1 MSYSLDDLSRPSSL
15 LTSWKSSD
23 LANEISDLKKRK
35 WTVSL
40 NYENT
45 LRHEGETRFVV
56 IEEITGED
64 NGGTRPRSQKRF
76 RGFHKR
82 KNYKKEI
89 IQKKLGIQGLEMN
102 DESSMMIQGGGNS
115 RRVPFFSQNRQ
126 RLVHSPRL
134 CSKTSINQSSQV
146 IAFLLVVE
154 QLGFARNLVAY
165 LVSSPDM
172 LMDAVANEVGVCL
185 SILHNQD
192 YSSFFLLN
200 HNNNDEVVIPFL
212 KGLTD
217 SNLTLSYIN
226 QYRET
231 ILVGVTKNL
240 NDVCNRAFDDIYE
253 KGYKEQLFA
262 LERAKVIEEM
272 KKIRLSAPQQT
283 PTRFSDDE
291 EEVTPADDRTVF
303 LTFSKGYPISESEVR
318 VHFTRKFGEVIEAI
332 VMQQV
337 QENEQPLFARMV
349 LKMEY
354 ASKIEEIVT
363 PMNKNKF
370 TIDGKH
376 VLVRKFFA
384 APSSSHVRPPS

>member
-1 MSYSLDDLSRPSSL
+1 M
-15 LTSWKSSD
+15 
-23 LANEISDLKKRK
+23 
-35 WTVSL
+35 
-40 NYENT
+40 
-45 LRHEGETRFVV
+45 
-56 IEEITGED
+56 
-64 NGGTRPRSQKRF
+64 
-76 RGFHKR
+76 
-82 KNYKKEI
+82 
-89 IQKKLGIQGLEMN
+89 
-102 DESSMMIQGGGNS
+102 
-115 RRVPFFSQNRQ
+115 
-126 RLVHSPRL
+126 
-134 CSKTSINQSSQV
+134 NQSSQV

-154 QLGFARNLVAY
+154 QLRFARNLVAY
-165 LVSSPDM
+165 LVSSQDM
-172 LMDAVANEVGVCL
+172 LIDAVANEVGVCL
-185 SILHNQD
+185 SILYNQD

-253 KGYKEQLFA
+253 KGYKEQLLA
-262 LERAKVIEEM
+262 IERAKLIEEM
-272 KKIRLSAPQQT
+272 KKIRLGAQQQT
-283 PTRFSDDE
+283 PTRLSVQHQTPSWWNVQQQISHVEKKAKTVVMETEGADIKEDE
-291 EEVTPADDRTVF
+291 EEVTPADDRTVI
-303 LTFSKGYPISESEVR
+303 LKFSKGYPISESEVR

-332 VMQQV
+332 VMQEV

-363 PMNKNKF
+363 PMNKNMF

-376 VLVRKFFA
+376 VWVHKFFA
-384 APSSSHVRPPS
+384 APSSSHV

>member
-1 MSYSLDDLSRPSSL
+1 MAYSSSL
-15 LTSWKSSD
+15 FPS
-23 LANEISDLKKRK
+23 
-35 WTVSL
+35 
-40 NYENT
+40 
-45 LRHEGETRFVV
+45 
-56 IEEITGED
+56 
-64 NGGTRPRSQKRF
+64 
-76 RGFHKR
+76 
-82 KNYKKEI
+82 
-89 IQKKLGIQGLEMN
+89 
-102 DESSMMIQGGGNS
+102 
-115 RRVPFFSQNRQ
+115 PFFSTDSSLFEVEVTRDEFHSFHKIDRDLFT
-126 RLVHSPRL
+126 RLVFVLKRDM
-134 CSKTSINQSSQV
+134 NQSSQV

-154 QLGFARNLVAY
+154 ELGFARNLVAY
-165 LVSSPDM
+165 LVSSPDI
-172 LMDAVANEVGVCL
+172 LIDAVASEVGVCI
-185 SILHNQD
+185 SILYNQD

-253 KGYKEQLFA
+253 KGYKEQLLA
-262 LERAKVIEEM
+262 LERATVIEEM
-272 KKIRLSAPQQT
+272 KKIRLGAPQQT
-283 PTRFSDDE
+283 LTRLSVQHQTPSWWNVQQQIPPVDEKAKAAVKETKRVDNKDDE

-332 VMQQV
+332 VMQEV

-384 APSSSHVRPPS
+384 APSSSHV

>member
-1 MSYSLDDLSRPSSL
+1 
-15 LTSWKSSD
+15 
-23 LANEISDLKKRK
+23 
-35 WTVSL
+35 
-40 NYENT
+40 
-45 LRHEGETRFVV
+45 
-56 IEEITGED
+56 
-64 NGGTRPRSQKRF
+64 
-76 RGFHKR
+76 
-82 KNYKKEI
+82 
-89 IQKKLGIQGLEMN
+89 
-102 DESSMMIQGGGNS
+102 
-115 RRVPFFSQNRQ
+115 
-126 RLVHSPRL
+126 
-134 CSKTSINQSSQV
+134 
-146 IAFLLVVE
+146 
-154 QLGFARNLVAY
+154 
-165 LVSSPDM
+165 M

-283 PTRFSDDE
+283 PTRFSVQHQTPSWWNVQQQIPRSRSSVQKGNSIRSSFRQSTPIKVSAPQEWVPAPAVDEKAKAAHYKKTARVDNKDDE

>member
-1 MSYSLDDLSRPSSL
+1 MAYSSSL
-15 LTSWKSSD
+15 FAS
-23 LANEISDLKKRK
+23 
-35 WTVSL
+35 
-40 NYENT
+40 
-45 LRHEGETRFVV
+45 
-56 IEEITGED
+56 
-64 NGGTRPRSQKRF
+64 
-76 RGFHKR
+76 
-82 KNYKKEI
+82 
-89 IQKKLGIQGLEMN
+89 
-102 DESSMMIQGGGNS
+102 
-115 RRVPFFSQNRQ
+115 PFFSTDSSLFEVEVTRDEFHSFHKIDRDLFT
-126 RLVHSPRL
+126 RLVFVLKRDM
-134 CSKTSINQSSQV
+134 NQSSQV

-165 LVSSPDM
+165 LVSSQDM
-172 LMDAVANEVGVCL
+172 LIDAVANEVGVCL
-185 SILHNQD
+185 SILYNQE
-192 YSSFFLLN
+192 YSSFVLLN

-212 KGLTD
+212 KDLTD

-253 KGYKEQLFA
+253 KGYKEQLLA

-272 KKIRLSAPQQT
+272 KKIRLGSPQQT
-283 PTRFSDDE
+283 PTRFSVQRQTPSWWNVQQQIPRRSSVQQRTSIRSSVRRSTPIKVSAPQEWVPAPAVEEKAKVAVTETEGADNKEDE

-332 VMQQV
+332 VMQEA

-363 PMNKNKF
+363 PMDKNKF

-376 VLVRKFFA
+376 VWVHKFFA
-384 APSSSHVRPPS
+384 APSTSHV

>member
-1 MSYSLDDLSRPSSL
+1 NKDHFSTTIKNLRNIMAYSSSL
-15 LTSWKSSD
+15 FAS
-23 LANEISDLKKRK
+23 
-35 WTVSL
+35 
-40 NYENT
+40 
-45 LRHEGETRFVV
+45 
-56 IEEITGED
+56 
-64 NGGTRPRSQKRF
+64 
-76 RGFHKR
+76 
-82 KNYKKEI
+82 
-89 IQKKLGIQGLEMN
+89 
-102 DESSMMIQGGGNS
+102 
-115 RRVPFFSQNRQ
+115 PFFSTDSSLFEVEVTRDEFNSFHKIDRDLFT
-126 RLVHSPRL
+126 RLVFVLKRDM
-134 CSKTSINQSSQV
+134 NQSSQV

-165 LVSSPDM
+165 LVSSQDM
-172 LMDAVANEVGVCL
+172 LIDAVANEVGVCL
-185 SILHNQD
+185 SILYNQE
-192 YSSFFLLN
+192 YSSFVLLN

-212 KGLTD
+212 KDLTD

-226 QYRET
+226 QYREP

-253 KGYKEQLFA
+253 KGYKEQLLA

-272 KKIRLSAPQQT
+272 KKIRLGAPQQT
-283 PTRFSDDE
+283 PTRFSVQRQTPSWWNVQQQIPPVEEKAKVAVTETEGADNKEDE

-332 VMQQV
+332 VMQEV

-363 PMNKNKF
+363 PMDKNKF

-376 VLVRKFFA
+376 VWVHKFFA
-384 APSSSHVRPPS
+384 APSTSHV

>member
-1 MSYSLDDLSRPSSL
+1 MAYSSSL
-15 LTSWKSSD
+15 FPS
-23 LANEISDLKKRK
+23 
-35 WTVSL
+35 
-40 NYENT
+40 
-45 LRHEGETRFVV
+45 
-56 IEEITGED
+56 
-64 NGGTRPRSQKRF
+64 
-76 RGFHKR
+76 
-82 KNYKKEI
+82 
-89 IQKKLGIQGLEMN
+89 
-102 DESSMMIQGGGNS
+102 
-115 RRVPFFSQNRQ
+115 PFFSTDSSLFEVE

-283 PTRFSDDE
+283 PTRFS
-291 EEVTPADDRTVF
+291 VQHQTPSWWNV
-303 LTFSKGYPISESEVR
+303 
-318 VHFTRKFGEVIEAI
+318 
-332 VMQQV
+332 QQ
-337 QENEQPLFARMV
+337 QIPRRCRGW
-349 LKMEY
+349 
-354 ASKIEEIVT
+354 I
-363 PMNKNKF
+363 
-370 TIDGKH
+370 
-376 VLVRKFFA
+376 
-384 APSSSHVRPPS
+384 

>member
-1 MSYSLDDLSRPSSL
+1 NKDHFSTTIKNLRNIMAYSSPLFAS
-15 LTSWKSSD
+15 
-23 LANEISDLKKRK
+23 
-35 WTVSL
+35 
-40 NYENT
+40 
-45 LRHEGETRFVV
+45 
-56 IEEITGED
+56 
-64 NGGTRPRSQKRF
+64 
-76 RGFHKR
+76 
-82 KNYKKEI
+82 
-89 IQKKLGIQGLEMN
+89 
-102 DESSMMIQGGGNS
+102 
-115 RRVPFFSQNRQ
+115 PFFSTDSSLFEVEVTQDEFHSFHKIDRDLFT
-126 RLVHSPRL
+126 RLVFVLKRDM
-134 CSKTSINQSSQV
+134 NQSSQV

-154 QLGFARNLVAY
+154 QLGFARNLVGY
-165 LVSSPDM
+165 LVSSQDM
-172 LMDAVANEVGVCL
+172 LIDAVANEVGVCL
-185 SILHNQD
+185 SILYNQE
-192 YSSFFLLN
+192 YSSFVLLN

-253 KGYKEQLFA
+253 KGYKEQLLA

-272 KKIRLSAPQQT
+272 KKIRLGAPQQT
-283 PTRFSDDE
+283 PTRFSVQRQTPSWWNVQQQIPPVEEKAKVAVMETEGADNKEDK

-332 VMQQV
+332 VMQEV

-376 VLVRKFFA
+376 VCVRKFFP
-384 APSSSHVRPPS
+384 APSTSHV

>member
-1 MSYSLDDLSRPSSL
+1 NKDHFTPPFMAYSSSL
-15 LTSWKSSD
+15 FPS
-23 LANEISDLKKRK
+23 
-35 WTVSL
+35 
-40 NYENT
+40 
-45 LRHEGETRFVV
+45 
-56 IEEITGED
+56 
-64 NGGTRPRSQKRF
+64 
-76 RGFHKR
+76 
-82 KNYKKEI
+82 
-89 IQKKLGIQGLEMN
+89 
-102 DESSMMIQGGGNS
+102 
-115 RRVPFFSQNRQ
+115 PFFSTDSSLFEVE

-283 PTRFSDDE
+283 PTRF
-291 EEVTPADDRTVF
+291 R
-303 LTFSKGYPISESEVR
+303 YPISESEVR